1 MQVSKM
7 PTVSLD
13 RQAWPKGSVTK
24 RHRAA
29 TARLPGP
36 TQAGVVRQ
44 PGPEGG

>member
-13 RQAWPKGSVTK
+13 HQAWPKGSVTK

-29 TARLPGP
+29 TAA
-36 TQAGVVRQ
+36 AGAHT
-44 PGPEGG
+44 GEGSKAAWA